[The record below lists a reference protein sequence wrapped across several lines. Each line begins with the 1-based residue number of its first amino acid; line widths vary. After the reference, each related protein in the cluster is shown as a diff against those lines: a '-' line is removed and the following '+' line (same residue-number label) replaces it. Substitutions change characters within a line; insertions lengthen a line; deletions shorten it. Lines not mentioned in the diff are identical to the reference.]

1 VSTANAIDDA
11 AHLARLL
18 DQQPSCLMRI
28 GIDSMLL
35 AVNDASLGLLGAEK
49 LEQVLGTRLL
59 DRLVPEHHELWRDF
73 AARVWSAGSASIEC
87 DMLDS
92 TETRRSVDL
101 QGVALPDHPDGI
113 RSLLV
118 VARDI
123 TSTRALESALQEHEA
138 TRRAAEQLRADLAEA
153 NQARDHAQNSLSA
166 RDADQQRVALA
177 MDALREELER
187 SLGEARRLAEELA
200 QQTISQQRLQDL
212 VRERETECRNLQSA
226 IERYESDQQRLES
239 ELEQS
244 ASEREQFESMVKQRE
259 ATRQRT
265 LAEHA
270 TARMHFERA
279 LAGAT
284 SRGQRLAQAL
294 TDQSA
299 ELQSMG
305 KHLESLAKQLTEP
318 EAEGTE

>member
-1 VSTANAIDDA
+1 VSTAPPVADDA
-11 AHLARLL
+11 AHLTRLL
-18 DQQPSCLMRI
+18 DRQPSCLMRI
-28 GIDSMLL
+28 GIDSLLL
-35 AVNDASLGLLGAEK
+35 AVNDASLGLLGAEQ

-59 DRLVPEHHELWRDF
+59 DRLVPEQHELWRDF
-73 AARVWSAGSASIEC
+73 AARVWSAGSGSIEC
-87 DMLDS
+87 EMIDATD
-92 TETRRSVDL
+92 TRRSVDL

-123 TSTRALESALQEHEA
+123 SSSRALELALQEHEA
-138 TRRAAEQLRADLAEA
+138 TRRSAEQLRAELAEA
-153 NQARDHAQNSLSA
+153 KEAHERAQSTLNSRDV
-166 RDADQQRVALA
+166 DQQRVALA

-187 SLGEARRLAEELA
+187 SLGEARRLSDELA

-212 VRERETECRNLQSA
+212 MRERETESRNLQSV
-226 IERYESDQQRLES
+226 IERYEIDQQRLES

-279 LAGAT
+279 LAEAT

-299 ELQSMG
+299 ELQNMG

-318 EAEGTE
+318 EGTE